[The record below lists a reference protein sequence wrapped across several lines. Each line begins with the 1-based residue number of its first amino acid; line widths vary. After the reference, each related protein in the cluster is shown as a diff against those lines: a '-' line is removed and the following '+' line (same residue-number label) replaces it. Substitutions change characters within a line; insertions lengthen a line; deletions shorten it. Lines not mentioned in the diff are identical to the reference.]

1 MSIVHLVD
9 DEETFVRQLPKT
21 GDAEAGSNMVLSV
34 SGRSAI
40 LTIGAKG
47 GLAEDA
53 SVTIRYGTADLTA
66 TGFPVQISS
75 VATVDEDDE
84 DGLAI
89 RGHFRV
95 SPDFRQRD
103 AGTIWAD
110 VTNVADGSGTVTLTP
125 SPPTVRAGQ

>member
-1 MSIVHLVD
+1 
-9 DEETFVRQLPKT
+9 
-21 GDAEAGSNMVLSV
+21 MVLSV

-66 TGFPVQISS
+66 KGFPVQISS

-89 RGHFRV
+89 
-95 SPDFRQRD
+95 Q
-103 AGTIWAD
+103 GTLQ
-110 VTNVADGSGTVTLTP
+110 G
-125 SPPTVRAGQ
+125 VRLISVNAMLAQYG